1 MRQEASTAAGQETF
15 LVEHY
20 WPMVDEALLHAA
32 LPRLDAA
39 VSALRSAGHRVDHLG
54 FLLVPVDQVAFS
66 VIRASSEAIAREV
79 YSRAHVRVD
88 RIAAVTPVGFDLQDS
103 PGAEEDL
110 LTRGTHDDI
119 DIEPTRALTGSSRG
133 DAG

>member
-1 MRQEASTAAGQETF
+1 MRQQASTAAGRVTF

-20 WPMVDEALLHAA
+20 WPMVDEALLRAS

-39 VSALRSAGHRVDHLG
+39 VDALRSAGHRVDHLG

-88 RIAAVTPVGFDLQDS
+88 RIAVVTPVGFDLQDS
-103 PGAEEDL
+103 PRAEQDFL
-110 LTRGTHDDI
+110 ARCQDDI
-119 DIEPTRALTGSSRG
+119 EIEPTRALLGSSRV
-133 DAG
+133 DAD

>member
-1 MRQEASTAAGQETF
+1 MRPEASTAAGRVTF

-20 WPMVDEALLHAA
+20 WPMVDEALLHAS

-103 PGAEEDL
+103 RPAEGDL
-110 LTRGTHDDI
+110 LPRGTHDD
-119 DIEPTRALTGSSRG
+119 DIEPARALMRSSRG